1 MREDSLGRQ
10 LKKVRKAERKM
21 AKEGRKRDRE
31 REGKKE

>member
-21 AKEGRKRDRE
+21 AKEGRKKE
-31 REGKKE
+31 R